1 MLDYVGKN
9 GQTSIETVQ
18 KHSAAREASRALS
31 SFRLTIFF
39 RPFPTAE
46 PGPRLSS

>member
-39 RPFPTAE
+39 FSPFPNCGAWSQAE
-46 PGPRLSS
+46 